1 MAMTAAERMARLRAR
16 QRVAGLETLTLVVPV
31 DDVPAFVRLAAR
43 RRGLDQAGQAPGAAV
58 RLSRRIARVRT
69 TQISPADIL
78 AFRELLEVTAV
89 TLVARRMNG
98 QFVRRLRAEIAR
110 ESTLPANAGAAAWQR
125 LHLLLGDL
133 SGDDALQLLL
143 RIALQLTDERS
154 PFERAREPER
164 ERIVARVKQLHAGI
178 VDELV
183 ERNEALAIRRMR
195 RYLSGL
201 REWLE

>member
-1 MAMTAAERMARLRAR
+1 MARGVLRLEVIAVAAQDEYQRGRSRAQISEQLADMAR
-16 QRVAGLETLTLVVPV
+16 MRREARHQRVVVQEP
-31 DDVPAFVRLAAR
+31 
-43 RRGLDQAGQAPGAAV
+43 RRGRALCERVDHRFETPEED
-58 RLSRRIARVRT
+58 RLVCARG
-69 TQISPADIL
+69 
-78 AFRELLEVTAV
+78 F
-89 TLVARRMNG
+89 
-98 QFVRRLRAEIAR
+98 
-110 ESTLPANAGAAAWQR
+110 
-125 LHLLLGDL
+125 GDL

-154 PFERAREPER
+154 PFELSRGSER

-178 VDELV
+178 VEALV